1 MARFIRFPWAT
12 TGDRATV
19 PFDTDPGGSVTYA
32 QGFGPDYEIAP
43 GDPGWKPV
51 PRDETNGFYYD
62 LTENIRQYQLNGAPD
77 WHPAADNAGV
87 AIAYPINAT
96 VRHNDLVYR
105 SLTAT
110 NTAEPGTDPAKW
122 VVVGIAGPATTA
134 VAGLMRFATP
144 AEAAARIVTDAAVTP
159 AGLGALFNLLL
170 NQPIFPEVAL
180 GGMFTVTS
188 PAAGTVRVGA
198 GTSWTH
204 RGAFSYTS
212 AQTDL
217 ATVANKTYHLR
228 WDRVNGFALYDLA
241 AGSYN
246 PSAVPETDISFD
258 TTYDSMLVARVVTS
272 AANVSTITTLINRAR
287 LDATPLMI
295 ASDFTTPAGTGAYCR
310 QTATYNWA
318 RTPLQKSFSRT
329 FIGVNQDAAAG
340 DRDELMFVVYP
351 SQQIFEIPAT
361 RYASTFLYQVDGMDN
376 IQGPARLTLSLGA

>member
-62 LTENIRQYQLNGAPD
+62 LTENIRQYQLNGAPE

-134 VAGLMRFATP
+134 VAGLMRFATT

-170 NQPIFPEVAL
+170 NQPIFPEVA
-180 GGMFTVTS
+180 GGGLFTVTI
-188 PAAGTVRVGA
+188 PVTGTVRVGA
-198 GTSWTH
+198 GTPWTH

-212 AQTDL
+212 VQTDL

-246 PSAVPETDISFD
+246 PSAVPETDVSFD

-272 AANVSTITTLINRAR
+272 AANVATITTLINKDR
-287 LDATPLMI
+287 LALTAVLSGTNIRNPGVNGALF
-295 ASDFTTPAGTGAYCR
+295 DFAQGI
-310 QTATYNWA
+310 NWA
-318 RTPLQKSFSRT
+318 RTPTQRT
-329 FIGVNQDAAAG
+329 FSPLQIKTSLSLPEQGDFLIGQQPNAA
-340 DRDELMFVVYP
+340 
-351 SQQIFEIPAT
+351 IPGFAIT
-361 RYASTFLYQVDGMDN
+361 RYALSQTVLCDNTTNLQMQVSV
-376 IQGPARLTLSLGA
+376 AA

>member
-12 TGDRATV
+12 TGDRTPV
-19 PFDTDPGGSVTYA
+19 PFDTDPGGAVSYA

-51 PRDETNGFYYD
+51 PRDETNGLYYD
-62 LTENIRQYQLNGAPD
+62 LTDNIRQYQVNGAPD
-77 WHPAADNAGV
+77 WHPPADNAGV
-87 AIAYPINAT
+87 AISYPLNAT
-96 VRHNDLVYR
+96 VRHVDKIWR
-105 SLTAT
+105 SIAAV
-110 NTAEPGTDPAKW
+110 NTVEPGTDPTRW
-122 VVVGIAGPATTA
+122 VEDGVAGAATTA
-134 VAGLMRFATP
+134 VAGLTRYATP

-170 NQPIFPEVAL
+170 NQPIFPEVAG

-246 PSAVPETDISFD
+246 PSAVPETDVSFD

-272 AANVSTITTLINRAR
+272 AANVLTITPLLNKASLWLDYDNTQTIGSQIDPGASAWTLAYRNVSVPINWGRRPAIKALNAVVTASAVSPPGVLGGANVTVINSINRYF
-287 LDATPLMI
+287 LN
-295 ASDFTTPAGTGAYCR
+295 F
-310 QTATYNWA
+310 
-318 RTPLQKSFSRT
+318 
-329 FIGVNQDAAAG
+329 DAATTFGTAAISQPTLFTKAG
-340 DRDELMFVVYP
+340 F
-351 SQQIFEIPAT
+351 
-361 RYASTFLYQVDGMDN
+361 
-376 IQGPARLTLSLGA
+376 GA